1 MSKKSSRMD
10 RRSLLT
16 GAAVA
21 SLAAA
26 VGAGQADQAAAQ
38 TAAPAAASGSAKGA
52 SATGVTVAN
61 RGQYAKAPLK
71 QDFVNV
77 AAIQSQL
84 YSVDLRDR
92 AKTLKRNLDRVLQL
106 IDLAQNSPEEWG
118 GERRWGS
125 KVDLLSM
132 HEFPVQGF
140 QPWNRKELNQIA
152 FDLPGPESEAI
163 GERAKRYGCYISWG
177 CYAREKDWPDHVIN
191 MSVLTGPDGSIVSKQ
206 WKARNILGL
215 FGDGALIGTTVYDV
229 LDRYVE
235 MYGWDAV
242 LPVARTDIGNIAI
255 TAVGVEP
262 LLYTCLGL
270 KGAEILVLSVTGGSN
285 AESAI
290 ATARN
295 NRLYTIG
302 VGNAVSPN
310 NIGFPES
317 SGTRDEGT
325 VIVDPRGT
333 VLAKTEN
340 HHEDIITARIPI
352 ADFRKSRRV
361 QELPMAMLLP
371 VLQQYQPLF
380 QPNAFLDKLPQN
392 YQEAGDIVRKRM
404 GMK

>member
-1 MSKKSSRMD
+1 MAKKTTKLD

-16 GAAVA
+16 GAAAA

-26 VGAGQADQAAAQ
+26 ASGLQSESAAAQ
-38 TAAPAAASGSAKGA
+38 NA
-52 SATGVTVAN
+52 SATGSAPGSKVSVSQ
-61 RGQYAKAPLK
+61 RGVYERVPLK
-71 QDFVNV
+71 QDVINV

-92 AKTLKRNLDRVLQL
+92 ANTLKRNLNRVLRL

-125 KVDLLSM
+125 KVDLIAM
-132 HEFPVQGF
+132 HEFPIQGF

-152 FDLPGPESEAI
+152 FELPGPESEAI
-163 GERAKRYGCYISWG
+163 GERAKRYDCYISWG
-177 CYAREKDWPDHVIN
+177 CYAKEKDWPDHVIN
-191 MSVLTGPDGSIVSKQ
+191 MSVLTGPDGKIVSKQ

-242 LPVARTDIGNIAI
+242 MPVARTDIGNIAI
-255 TAVGVEP
+255 TAVGAEP

-270 KGAEILVLSVTGGSN
+270 KGAEVLVLSVTGGSN

-290 ATARN
+290 ATARAG
-295 NRLYTIG
+295 RLYTLG

-310 NIGFPES
+310 NIGFPEG

-333 VLAKTEN
+333 VLAKTDN
-340 HHEDIITARIPI
+340 HHEEIITARIPI
-352 ADFRKSRRV
+352 AEYRRSRRV
-361 QELPMAMLLP
+361 QELPMAILLP
-371 VLQQYQPLF
+371 VLQQYDPVF
-380 QPNAFLDKLPQN
+380 RPNAFLEKLPAT
-392 YQEAGDIVRKRM
+392 YQEAGELVRKRV
-404 GMK
+404 GTK

>member
-1 MSKKSSRMD
+1 MAKKTTKLD

-16 GAAVA
+16 GAAAA

-26 VGAGQADQAAAQ
+26 AGSLQSESATAQNASAA
-38 TAAPAAASGSAKGA
+38 GSAPGGKV
-52 SATGVTVAN
+52 SVSQRGVYEKV
-61 RGQYAKAPLK
+61 PLK
-71 QDFVNV
+71 QDVINV

-84 YSVDLRDR
+84 YSIDLRDR
-92 AKTLKRNLDRVLQL
+92 TNTLKRNLNRILRL

-125 KVDLLSM
+125 KVDLIAM
-132 HEFPVQGF
+132 HEFPIQGF

-152 FDLPGPESEAI
+152 FELPGPESEAI

-177 CYAREKDWPDHVIN
+177 CYAKEKDWPDHVIN
-191 MSVLTGPDGSIVSKQ
+191 MSVLTGPDGKIVSKQ

-242 LPVARTDIGNIAI
+242 MPVARTDIGNIAI
-255 TAVGVEP
+255 TAVGAEP

-270 KGAEILVLSVTGGSN
+270 KGAEVLVLSVTGGSN

-290 ATARN
+290 ATARAG
-295 NRLYTIG
+295 RLYTMG

-310 NIGFPES
+310 NIGFPEG

-333 VLAKTEN
+333 VLAKTDN
-340 HHEDIITARIPI
+340 HHEEIITARIPI
-352 ADFRKSRRV
+352 AEYRRSRRV
-361 QELPMAMLLP
+361 QELPMAILLP
-371 VLQQYQPLF
+371 ILQQYDPVF
-380 QPNAFLDKLPQN
+380 RPNAFLEKLPAT
-392 YQEAGDIVRKRM
+392 YQEAGELVRKRM

>member
-1 MSKKSSRMD
+1 MAKKTTKLD

-16 GAAVA
+16 GAAAA

-26 VGAGQADQAAAQ
+26 AGSLQSESAAAQ
-38 TAAPAAASGSAKGA
+38 NAGAAGSAPGGKV
-52 SATGVTVAN
+52 SVSQRGVYEKV
-61 RGQYAKAPLK
+61 PLK
-71 QDFVNV
+71 QDVINV

-84 YSVDLRDR
+84 YSIDLRDR
-92 AKTLKRNLDRVLQL
+92 ANTLKRNLNRILRL

-125 KVDLLSM
+125 KVDLIAM
-132 HEFPVQGF
+132 HEFPIQGF

-177 CYAREKDWPDHVIN
+177 CYAKEKDWPDHVIN
-191 MSVLTGPDGSIVSKQ
+191 MSVLTGPDGKIVSKQ

-242 LPVARTDIGNIAI
+242 MPVARTDIGNIAI
-255 TAVGVEP
+255 TAVGAEP

-270 KGAEILVLSVTGGSN
+270 KGAEVLVLSVTGGSN

-290 ATARN
+290 ATARAG
-295 NRLYTIG
+295 RLYTMG

-310 NIGFPES
+310 NIGFPEG

-333 VLAKTEN
+333 VLAKTDN
-340 HHEDIITARIPI
+340 HHEEIITARIPI
-352 ADFRKSRRV
+352 AEYRRSRRV
-361 QELPMAMLLP
+361 QELPMAILRP
-371 VLQQYQPLF
+371 ILQQYDPVF
-380 QPNAFLDKLPQN
+380 RPNAFLEKLPAT
-392 YQEAGDIVRKRM
+392 YQEAGELVRKRM

>member
-1 MSKKSSRMD
+1 MAKKTPKLD

-16 GAAVA
+16 GAAAA

-26 VGAGQADQAAAQ
+26 AGSLQSESAAAQ
-38 TAAPAAASGSAKGA
+38 NA
-52 SATGVTVAN
+52 SATGSAPGGKVSVSQ
-61 RGQYAKAPLK
+61 RGVYEKVPLK
-71 QDFVNV
+71 QDVINV

-84 YSVDLRDR
+84 YSIDLRDR
-92 AKTLKRNLDRVLQL
+92 ANTLKRNLNRILRL

-125 KVDLLSM
+125 KVDLIAM
-132 HEFPVQGF
+132 HEFPIQGF

-177 CYAREKDWPDHVIN
+177 CYAKEKDWPDHVIN
-191 MSVLTGPDGSIVSKQ
+191 MSVLTGPDGKIVSKQ

-242 LPVARTDIGNIAI
+242 MPVARTDIGNIAI
-255 TAVGVEP
+255 TAVGAEP

-270 KGAEILVLSVTGGSN
+270 KGAEVLVLSVTGGSN

-290 ATARN
+290 ATARAG
-295 NRLYTIG
+295 RLYTMG

-310 NIGFPES
+310 NIGFPEG

-333 VLAKTEN
+333 VLAKTDN
-340 HHEDIITARIPI
+340 HHEEIITARIPI
-352 ADFRKSRRV
+352 AEYRRSRRV
-361 QELPMAMLLP
+361 QELPMAILLP
-371 VLQQYQPLF
+371 ILQQYDPVF
-380 QPNAFLDKLPQN
+380 RPNAFLEKLPAT
-392 YQEAGDIVRKRM
+392 YQEAGELVRKRM

>member
-1 MSKKSSRMD
+1 MAKKTSKLD

-16 GAAVA
+16 GAAAA

-26 VGAGQADQAAAQ
+26 AGSLQSDVATAQGAAA
-38 TAAPAAASGSAKGA
+38 TGGA
-52 SATGVTVAN
+52 VGGKVSVSQRGVYEKV
-61 RGQYAKAPLK
+61 PLK
-71 QDFVNV
+71 QDVINV

-84 YSVDLRDR
+84 YSIDLRDR
-92 AKTLKRNLDRVLQL
+92 ANTLKRNLNRILRL

-125 KVDLLSM
+125 KVDLIAM
-132 HEFPVQGF
+132 HEFPIQGF

-152 FDLPGPESEAI
+152 FELPGPESEAI

-177 CYAREKDWPDHVIN
+177 CYAKEKDWPDHVIN
-191 MSVLTGPDGSIVSKQ
+191 MSVLTGPDGKIVSKQ

-242 LPVARTDIGNIAI
+242 MPVARTDIGNIAI
-255 TAVGVEP
+255 TAVGNEP

-270 KGAEILVLSVTGGSN
+270 KGAEVMVLSVTGGSN

-290 ATARN
+290 ATARAG
-295 NRLYTIG
+295 RLYTLG

-310 NIGFPES
+310 NIGFPEG

-333 VLAKTEN
+333 VLAKTDN
-340 HHEDIITARIPI
+340 HHEEIITARIPI
-352 ADFRKSRRV
+352 AEYRRSRRV
-361 QELPMAMLLP
+361 QELPMAILLP
-371 VLQQYQPLF
+371 VLQQYDPVF
-380 QPNAFLDKLPQN
+380 RPNAFLEKLPAT
-392 YQEAGDIVRKRM
+392 YQDAGELVRKRM

>member
-1 MSKKSSRMD
+1 MSKKTPSKID
-10 RRSLLT
+10 RRALLT
-16 GAAVA
+16 GV
-21 SLAAA
+21 
-26 VGAGQADQAAAQ
+26 
-38 TAAPAAASGSAKGA
+38 AAASVAAATANADNTPSPAASNAPGAGSIA
-52 SATGVTVAN
+52 VAQ
-61 RGQYAKAPLK
+61 RGSYEKVALK
-71 QDFVNV
+71 QDFINV

-84 YSVDLRDR
+84 YSIDLRDK
-92 AKTLKRNLDRVLQL
+92 AATNKRNLQRVLRL
-106 IDLAQNSPEEWG
+106 IDLAQNSPEEWN

-125 KVDLLSM
+125 KVDLICM
-132 HEFPVQGF
+132 HEFPIQGF
-140 QPWNRKELNQIA
+140 QPWTRKELNQIA
-152 FDLPGPESEAI
+152 YELPGLESEAI
-163 GERAKRYGCYISWG
+163 GERAKRYGCYISFG
-177 CYAREKDWPDHVIN
+177 CYAKEKDWPDHVIN
-191 MSVLTGPDGSIVSKQ
+191 MSVLVGPDGKIVSKQ

-255 TAVGVEP
+255 TAVGAEP
-262 LLYTCLGL
+262 MLYTCLGL

-290 ATARN
+290 QTARA
-295 NRLYTIG
+295 NRLYTMG

-333 VLAKTEN
+333 VLAKTDN

-352 ADFRKSRRV
+352 ADFRKTRRV
-361 QELPMAMLLP
+361 QELPMALMLP
-371 VLQQYQPLF
+371 VFQQYQPTF
-380 QPNAFLDKLPQN
+380 QPNAFMDKLPAT
-392 YQEAGDIVRKRM
+392 YQEAGEIVRKRM
-404 GMK
+404 SMKSGS

>member
-1 MSKKSSRMD
+1 MAKKTSKLD

-16 GAAVA
+16 GAAAA

-26 VGAGQADQAAAQ
+26 AGTLQSDVATAQPANAAA
-38 TAAPAAASGSAKGA
+38 G
-52 SATGVTVAN
+52 ATGGKVSVSQ
-61 RGQYAKAPLK
+61 RGVYEKVPLK
-71 QDFVNV
+71 QDVINV

-84 YSVDLRDR
+84 YSIDLRDR
-92 AKTLKRNLDRVLQL
+92 ANTLKRNLNRILRL

-125 KVDLLSM
+125 KVDLIAM

-152 FDLPGPESEAI
+152 FELPGPESEAI

-177 CYAREKDWPDHVIN
+177 CYAKEKDWPDHVIN
-191 MSVLTGPDGSIVSKQ
+191 MSVLTGPDGKIVSKQ

-242 LPVARTDIGNIAI
+242 MPVARTDIGNIAI
-255 TAVGVEP
+255 TAVGAEP

-270 KGAEILVLSVTGGSN
+270 KGAEVLVLSVTGGSN

-290 ATARN
+290 ATARAG
-295 NRLYTIG
+295 RLYTMG

-310 NIGFPES
+310 NIGFPEG

-333 VLAKTEN
+333 VLAKTDN
-340 HHEDIITARIPI
+340 HHEEIITARIPI
-352 ADFRKSRRV
+352 AEYRRSRRV
-361 QELPMAMLLP
+361 QELPMAILLP
-371 VLQQYQPLF
+371 VLQQYDPVF
-380 QPNAFLDKLPQN
+380 RPNAFLEKLPAT
-392 YQEAGDIVRKRM
+392 YQEAGELVRKRM
-404 GMK
+404 NMK

>member
-92 AKTLKRNLDRVLQL
+92 AKTLKRNLDRVLRL

-163 GERAKRYGCYISWG
+163 GE
-177 CYAREKDWPDHVIN
+177 
-191 MSVLTGPDGSIVSKQ
+191 
-206 WKARNILGL
+206 
-215 FGDGALIGTTVYDV
+215 
-229 LDRYVE
+229 
-235 MYGWDAV
+235 
-242 LPVARTDIGNIAI
+242 
-255 TAVGVEP
+255 
-262 LLYTCLGL
+262 
-270 KGAEILVLSVTGGSN
+270 
-285 AESAI
+285 
-290 ATARN
+290 
-295 NRLYTIG
+295 
-302 VGNAVSPN
+302 
-310 NIGFPES
+310 
-317 SGTRDEGT
+317 
-325 VIVDPRGT
+325 
-333 VLAKTEN
+333 
-340 HHEDIITARIPI
+340 
-352 ADFRKSRRV
+352 
-361 QELPMAMLLP
+361 
-371 VLQQYQPLF
+371 
-380 QPNAFLDKLPQN
+380 
-392 YQEAGDIVRKRM
+392 
-404 GMK
+404 